1 MLLASCDFSH
11 YLPPAEG
18 KKYDQLVLDQI
29 MERNAP
35 GVEQAVVRN
44 RLSICGYGPIMS
56 LMEYARSKTPGYRID
71 ILARGHSGEIAP
83 SMEVVDYISLMA
95 YK

>member
-1 MLLASCDFSH
+1 MVLASSDFSH

-18 KKYDQLVLDQI
+18 KKYDQLILDQI
-29 MERNAP
+29 LERNAP
-35 GVEQAVVRN
+35 GVEHAVIKN

-56 LMEYARSKTPGYRID
+56 LMEYASCMEPGYQIGM
-71 ILARGHSGEIAP
+71 LARGHSGETVP
-83 SMEVVDYISLMA
+83 SMEVVDYVSLMA